1 MWIFVDLKFGIQRT
15 GLDDDWTYVEFDNTE
30 IMSSYLV
37 AFSVSVFDN
46 LGEVAE
52 AGIKYD
58 VWARPNAVQTGKYA
72 NDMAPK
78 VVKFMSEF
86 TTVDYPM
93 PKIDQ
98 IAVPDFAA
106 GAMENWGLITYR

>member
-1 MWIFVDLKFGIQRT
+1 MNYSDPELLPG
-15 GLDDDWTYVEFDNTE
+15 WTYVEFGDTE

-37 AFSVSVFDN
+37 AFSVSRFSN
-46 LGEVAE
+46 LGKETVDT
-52 AGIKYD
+52 IDFD
-58 VWARPNAVQTGKYA
+58 VWARPNAVETGKYA

-78 VVKFMSEF
+78 VVKFMTDF
-86 TTVDYPM
+86 TGVRYPM

-106 GAMENWGLITYR
+106 GAMENWGLVTYR